1 MELVNADN
9 DPQTAFVRFVVRLT
23 NVISYADSANAA
35 AVECDTSTATTSAA
49 TVVAVDVSGEEKDV
63 DEVFQH
69 KHF

>member
-1 MELVNADN
+1 MELVSADN

-23 NVISYADSANAA
+23 NVISYADNASAA
-35 AVECDTSTATTSAA
+35 AVECDTPTTTAAA
-49 TVVAVDVSGEEKDV
+49 AVDAVDVSGEEKDV